1 MIDPMLFRRKHPE
14 AWQAK
19 VRTAVW
25 PRRSWSRSIAYVAKR
40 IIRITATPHA
50 IAAGVAAG
58 VFSSFTPFMGLH
70 IVLALAI
77 AWLIAG
83 NLPAAAFGT
92 MVGNPLTFPLIWA
105 STWEVG
111 QQIAPGAQHVPPHMS
126 EASLLGDGLRG
137 LFANV
142 QAIWEP
148 VLKPMTIGAIP
159 LGLFFSVITYF
170 AVRWLA
176 VRYRENR
183 RARIAAKAARLAPQ
197 AQ

>member
-1 MIDPMLFRRKHPE
+1 MLFRRKHPE
-14 AWQAK
+14 AWRTRL
-19 VRTAVW
+19 RTALW
-25 PRRSWSRSIAYVAKR
+25 PRRSWSRSLAYIFKR

-70 IVLALAI
+70 ILLALAI

-83 NLPAAAFGT
+83 NLAAAALGT

-111 QQIAPGAQHVPPHMS
+111 HKIAPGAQHAPAHMADAGVLN
-126 EASLLGDGLRG
+126 EGMRG
-137 LFANV
+137 MFAHF

-183 RARIAAKAARLAPQ
+183 RERIAAKAARQVPLPQ
-197 AQ
+197 